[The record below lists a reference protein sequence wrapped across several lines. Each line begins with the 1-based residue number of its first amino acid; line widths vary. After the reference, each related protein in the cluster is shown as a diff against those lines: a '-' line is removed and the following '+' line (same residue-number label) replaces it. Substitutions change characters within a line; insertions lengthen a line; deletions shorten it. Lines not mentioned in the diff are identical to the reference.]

1 VTELTGQVAVI
12 TGGNSGIGK
21 ETAAALA
28 DMGAQ
33 VIIAARNPKKAAAAI
48 AEIEKR
54 VPDAKVEHIPLDL
67 ASFAS
72 VRAFA
77 DSFTSRFDHL
87 DVLVNNAGLT
97 LNKRKVTE
105 DGHETQFQVNH
116 LSHFLLTGLLH
127 DRLAAAPAARVI
139 NVSSTGHT
147 VARDGLNFEDLDWEK
162 RKYHGFLV
170 YCATKLANVLF
181 TREFARRYDDTKM
194 TANAVHPGFVGSN
207 FAREGDMGFFIG
219 IGMLVARPFAI
230 SNATGARTSIYLAS
244 SPDVDTISGE
254 YFYQCKVAKPSN
266 AALDAA
272 AAERLWD
279 VSAAMTGL
287 S

>member
-1 VTELTGQVAVI
+1 
-12 TGGNSGIGK
+12 
-21 ETAAALA
+21 
-28 DMGAQ
+28 MGAQ

-48 AEIEKR
+48 KEIEQR
-54 VPDAKVEHIPLDL
+54 VPDGKLEHIPLDL

-72 VRAFA
+72 VHAFA
-77 DSFTSRFDHL
+77 DAFTSRFDHL

-97 LNKRKVTE
+97 VNKRKVTE

-127 DRLAAAPAARVI
+127 DRLMAAPAARVI

-147 VARDGLNFEDLDWEK
+147 VARDGLDFDDLDWEQ
-162 RKYHGFLV
+162 RKYHGFRV
-170 YCATKLANVLF
+170 YCATKLANVMF

-219 IGMLVARPFAI
+219 IGMLVARPFSI
-230 SNATGARTSIYLAS
+230 SSATGARTSIYLAS
-244 SPDVDTISGE
+244 SPDVDGISGE

-266 AALDAA
+266 SALDTA